1 MGSIESVSCRVLAD
15 DSNGQNFVGSKSLE
29 QKELPIELVR
39 RDRLELIK
47 EPVTIRT
54 PEVDQNWCRAWF
66 ASNLTGIDL
75 HFITAFSIAETSSRT
90 V

>member
-1 MGSIESVSCRVLAD
+1 M
-15 DSNGQNFVGSKSLE
+15 GSKSLE

-54 PEVDQNWCRAWF
+54 PEVSEILRSTINTC
-66 ASNLTGIDL
+66 
-75 HFITAFSIAETSSRT
+75 SRQQT
-90 V
+90 RHIFYYHLWHL

>member
-54 PEVDQNWCRAWF
+54 PEVDQNWCRA
-66 ASNLTGIDL
+66 
-75 HFITAFSIAETSSRT
+75 
-90 V
+90 

>member
-1 MGSIESVSCRVLAD
+1 M
-15 DSNGQNFVGSKSLE
+15 GSKSLE

-54 PEVDQNWCRAWF
+54 PEVDQNWQC
-66 ASNLTGIDL
+66 D
-75 HFITAFSIAETSSRT
+75 
-90 V
+90 